1 MNSRQEQLYQ
11 ALQDKPILEWTKKD
25 WAIHELRRDEELT
38 QELRK
43 VLKKDQTIYTILRS
57 VSASGMMR
65 TIDMFYVK
73 DNNPTKIHYTTDK
86 VFYLGKRDGKKEG
99 YRVSGC
105 GMDMGFH
112 LVNGLSSHLFN
123 DGYYLKHQ
131 WF

>member
-1 MNSRQEQLYQ
+1 MNSRQEALYQ
-11 ALQDKPILEWTKKD
+11 ALQEKPILEWTKKD

-43 VLKKDQTIYTILRS
+43 VLTENQTIYTILRS

-65 TIDMFYVK
+65 TIDMFYIK
-73 DNNPTKIHYTTDK
+73 DNDCHKIHYGTDK

-112 LVNGLSSHLFN
+112 LVSGLSQHLFN
-123 DGYYLKHQ
+123 DSYYLKHQ
-131 WF
+131 WV

>member
-1 MNSRQEQLYQ
+1 MNSRQEALYK
-11 ALQDKPILEWTKKD
+11 ALQDEPILEWTKKD

-65 TIDMFYVK
+65 TIDMFYIK
-73 DNNPTKIHYTTDK
+73 DNNAIKIHYGTNK

-112 LVNGLSSHLFN
+112 LVSGLSRHLFN
-123 DGYYLKHQ
+123 DDYYLKHQ